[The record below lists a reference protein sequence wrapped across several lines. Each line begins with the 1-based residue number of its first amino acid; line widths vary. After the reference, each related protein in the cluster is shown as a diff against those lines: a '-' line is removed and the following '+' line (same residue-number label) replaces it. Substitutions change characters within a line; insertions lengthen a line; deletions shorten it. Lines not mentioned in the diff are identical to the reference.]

1 VLPPRSLSARLLL
14 LLAVGFP
21 VGLVARLAVGLA
33 VGLAMGL
40 AVALR
45 CIMFTENQRSVR
57 NGFDGG
63 ERKWRLDLDQRSDY
77 GLYKLEIDRVQ
88 PFT

>member
-1 VLPPRSLSARLLL
+1 
-14 LLAVGFP
+14 
-21 VGLVARLAVGLA
+21 
-33 VGLAMGL
+33 
-40 AVALR
+40 
-45 CIMFTENQRSVR
+45 MFTENQRSVR